1 METKELCNKIK
12 YLIKKQKSFIEI
24 CNELQLKDYEVIG
37 LIGLMKQ
44 DGELIDYV
52 NGELVRLKT
61 PPKINDVYQVEA
73 SSSHIPLLLISDTHL
88 CSKYDRLDILRYL
101 YAKADERGVKHI
113 LHSGDFTDGR
123 SNRPEHIYELRE
135 PSYEGQVDY
144 CVEKYPTF
152 DGKTYVISGNHDD
165 WWYKST
171 GSEIVKAIANRRDDI
186 VYLGSD
192 VADMQIGKLKVR
204 LFHGKGGNAYAKCF
218 DCETEILTENG
229 WKYFCDLTKNEKV
242 ATLNL
247 KKNEFEWQQPIDYI
261 NQQYNGEM
269 YHFKSRTIDM
279 MVTPNHRML
288 VKRYDKNILQYRKKD
303 LIMPSKSHQK
313 INLDWQIIEAKD
325 LENAKRQEWQFKR
338 GGQSWTGDLIE
349 SVDIPIRSPKKY
361 ASNPIKHIGSVKIE
375 DIAELIAWYT
385 TEGYSDGK
393 KISISQS
400 EVANS
405 NNHKKIIDLFKRIG
419 FKKIKTSG
427 RDNKDIS
434 VYSVELSEYLIREC
448 GSGSYNKFLPKW
460 LKNQPSNILKIVFDT
475 MIEGDGWKIG
485 KSSFGYKSVSKRL
498 LDDVSE
504 IAHKLGYGVSKNK
517 DTITMS
523 AIQNYPTINNK
534 PEKINYSGNI
544 YCVSVPNTI
553 ILVRRNGKTCWS
565 GNSYKVQ
572 KYLDSIPLEERP
584 HILQTGHIHQ
594 SFYMKQ
600 DDTHC
605 FQTSCL
611 EDLTPFARSMGFAN
625 DKSVWWVDVEMND
638 RGQIQN
644 ITQELETFNTK
655 KLVRRK

>member
-12 YLIKKQKSFIEI
+12 YLVKKKKGFIEI

-61 PPKINDVYQVEA
+61 PPEINDIYQVEA

-123 SNRPEHIYELRE
+123 SNRPEHIYELKE

-152 DGKTYVISGNHDD
+152 SGKTYVISGNHDD

-192 VADMQIGKLKVR
+192 VADMKIGKLKVR
-204 LFHGKGGNAYAKCF
+204 LFHGKGGNAYAK
-218 DCETEILTENG
+218 
-229 WKYFCDLTKNEKV
+229 
-242 ATLNL
+242 
-247 KKNEFEWQQPIDYI
+247 
-261 NQQYNGEM
+261 
-269 YHFKSRTIDM
+269 
-279 MVTPNHRML
+279 
-288 VKRYDKNILQYRKKD
+288 
-303 LIMPSKSHQK
+303 
-313 INLDWQIIEAKD
+313 
-325 LENAKRQEWQFKR
+325 
-338 GGQSWTGDLIE
+338 
-349 SVDIPIRSPKKY
+349 
-361 ASNPIKHIGSVKIE
+361 
-375 DIAELIAWYT
+375 
-385 TEGYSDGK
+385 
-393 KISISQS
+393 
-400 EVANS
+400 
-405 NNHKKIIDLFKRIG
+405 
-419 FKKIKTSG
+419 
-427 RDNKDIS
+427 
-434 VYSVELSEYLIREC
+434 
-448 GSGSYNKFLPKW
+448 
-460 LKNQPSNILKIVFDT
+460 
-475 MIEGDGWKIG
+475 
-485 KSSFGYKSVSKRL
+485 
-498 LDDVSE
+498 
-504 IAHKLGYGVSKNK
+504 
-517 DTITMS
+517 
-523 AIQNYPTINNK
+523 
-534 PEKINYSGNI
+534 
-544 YCVSVPNTI
+544 
-553 ILVRRNGKTCWS
+553 
-565 GNSYKVQ
+565 SYKVQ

-600 DDTHC
+600 DNTHC

-611 EDLTPFARSMGFAN
+611 EDLTPFARSMGLAN

>member
-12 YLIKKQKSFIEI
+12 CLIKKQKSFIEI

-171 GSEIVKAIANRRDDI
+171 GSEIVKAIANRREDI
-186 VYLGSD
+186 IYLGSD
-192 VADMQIGKLKVR
+192 VADMKIGKLKIR
-204 LFHGKGGNAYAKCF
+204 LFHGKGGNAYAK
-218 DCETEILTENG
+218 
-229 WKYFCDLTKNEKV
+229 
-242 ATLNL
+242 
-247 KKNEFEWQQPIDYI
+247 
-261 NQQYNGEM
+261 
-269 YHFKSRTIDM
+269 
-279 MVTPNHRML
+279 
-288 VKRYDKNILQYRKKD
+288 
-303 LIMPSKSHQK
+303 
-313 INLDWQIIEAKD
+313 
-325 LENAKRQEWQFKR
+325 
-338 GGQSWTGDLIE
+338 
-349 SVDIPIRSPKKY
+349 
-361 ASNPIKHIGSVKIE
+361 
-375 DIAELIAWYT
+375 
-385 TEGYSDGK
+385 
-393 KISISQS
+393 
-400 EVANS
+400 
-405 NNHKKIIDLFKRIG
+405 
-419 FKKIKTSG
+419 
-427 RDNKDIS
+427 
-434 VYSVELSEYLIREC
+434 
-448 GSGSYNKFLPKW
+448 
-460 LKNQPSNILKIVFDT
+460 
-475 MIEGDGWKIG
+475 
-485 KSSFGYKSVSKRL
+485 
-498 LDDVSE
+498 
-504 IAHKLGYGVSKNK
+504 
-517 DTITMS
+517 
-523 AIQNYPTINNK
+523 
-534 PEKINYSGNI
+534 
-544 YCVSVPNTI
+544 
-553 ILVRRNGKTCWS
+553 
-565 GNSYKVQ
+565 SYKVQ

-600 DDTHC
+600 DNTHC

-611 EDLTPFARSMGFAN
+611 EDLTPFARSMGLAN

>member
-1 METKELCNKIK
+1 MKTKELCNKIK
-12 YLIKKQKSFIEI
+12 YLVKKKKGFIEI

-61 PPKINDVYQVEA
+61 PPEINDIYQVEA

-135 PSYEGQVDY
+135 PSYEGQVEY

-152 DGKTYVISGNHDD
+152 SGKTYVISGNHDD

-192 VADMQIGKLKVR
+192 VADMKIGKLKVR
-204 LFHGKGGNAYAKCF
+204 LFHGKGGNAYAK
-218 DCETEILTENG
+218 
-229 WKYFCDLTKNEKV
+229 
-242 ATLNL
+242 
-247 KKNEFEWQQPIDYI
+247 
-261 NQQYNGEM
+261 
-269 YHFKSRTIDM
+269 
-279 MVTPNHRML
+279 
-288 VKRYDKNILQYRKKD
+288 
-303 LIMPSKSHQK
+303 
-313 INLDWQIIEAKD
+313 
-325 LENAKRQEWQFKR
+325 
-338 GGQSWTGDLIE
+338 
-349 SVDIPIRSPKKY
+349 
-361 ASNPIKHIGSVKIE
+361 
-375 DIAELIAWYT
+375 
-385 TEGYSDGK
+385 
-393 KISISQS
+393 
-400 EVANS
+400 
-405 NNHKKIIDLFKRIG
+405 
-419 FKKIKTSG
+419 
-427 RDNKDIS
+427 
-434 VYSVELSEYLIREC
+434 
-448 GSGSYNKFLPKW
+448 
-460 LKNQPSNILKIVFDT
+460 
-475 MIEGDGWKIG
+475 
-485 KSSFGYKSVSKRL
+485 
-498 LDDVSE
+498 
-504 IAHKLGYGVSKNK
+504 
-517 DTITMS
+517 
-523 AIQNYPTINNK
+523 
-534 PEKINYSGNI
+534 
-544 YCVSVPNTI
+544 
-553 ILVRRNGKTCWS
+553 
-565 GNSYKVQ
+565 SYKVQ

>member
-12 YLIKKQKSFIEI
+12 YLVKKKKGFIEI

-61 PPKINDVYQVEA
+61 PPEINDIYQVEA

-152 DGKTYVISGNHDD
+152 SGKTYVISGNHDD

-192 VADMQIGKLKVR
+192 VADMKIGKLKVR
-204 LFHGKGGNAYAKCF
+204 LFHGKGGNAYAK
-218 DCETEILTENG
+218 
-229 WKYFCDLTKNEKV
+229 
-242 ATLNL
+242 
-247 KKNEFEWQQPIDYI
+247 
-261 NQQYNGEM
+261 
-269 YHFKSRTIDM
+269 
-279 MVTPNHRML
+279 
-288 VKRYDKNILQYRKKD
+288 
-303 LIMPSKSHQK
+303 
-313 INLDWQIIEAKD
+313 
-325 LENAKRQEWQFKR
+325 
-338 GGQSWTGDLIE
+338 
-349 SVDIPIRSPKKY
+349 
-361 ASNPIKHIGSVKIE
+361 
-375 DIAELIAWYT
+375 
-385 TEGYSDGK
+385 
-393 KISISQS
+393 
-400 EVANS
+400 
-405 NNHKKIIDLFKRIG
+405 
-419 FKKIKTSG
+419 
-427 RDNKDIS
+427 
-434 VYSVELSEYLIREC
+434 
-448 GSGSYNKFLPKW
+448 
-460 LKNQPSNILKIVFDT
+460 
-475 MIEGDGWKIG
+475 
-485 KSSFGYKSVSKRL
+485 
-498 LDDVSE
+498 
-504 IAHKLGYGVSKNK
+504 
-517 DTITMS
+517 
-523 AIQNYPTINNK
+523 
-534 PEKINYSGNI
+534 
-544 YCVSVPNTI
+544 
-553 ILVRRNGKTCWS
+553 
-565 GNSYKVQ
+565 SYKVQ

>member
-52 NGELVRLKT
+52 NGELIRLKT

-192 VADMQIGKLKVR
+192 VADMKIGKLKVR
-204 LFHGKGGNAYAKCF
+204 LFHGKGGNAYAK
-218 DCETEILTENG
+218 
-229 WKYFCDLTKNEKV
+229 
-242 ATLNL
+242 
-247 KKNEFEWQQPIDYI
+247 
-261 NQQYNGEM
+261 
-269 YHFKSRTIDM
+269 
-279 MVTPNHRML
+279 
-288 VKRYDKNILQYRKKD
+288 
-303 LIMPSKSHQK
+303 
-313 INLDWQIIEAKD
+313 
-325 LENAKRQEWQFKR
+325 
-338 GGQSWTGDLIE
+338 
-349 SVDIPIRSPKKY
+349 
-361 ASNPIKHIGSVKIE
+361 
-375 DIAELIAWYT
+375 
-385 TEGYSDGK
+385 
-393 KISISQS
+393 
-400 EVANS
+400 
-405 NNHKKIIDLFKRIG
+405 
-419 FKKIKTSG
+419 
-427 RDNKDIS
+427 
-434 VYSVELSEYLIREC
+434 
-448 GSGSYNKFLPKW
+448 
-460 LKNQPSNILKIVFDT
+460 
-475 MIEGDGWKIG
+475 
-485 KSSFGYKSVSKRL
+485 
-498 LDDVSE
+498 
-504 IAHKLGYGVSKNK
+504 
-517 DTITMS
+517 
-523 AIQNYPTINNK
+523 
-534 PEKINYSGNI
+534 
-544 YCVSVPNTI
+544 
-553 ILVRRNGKTCWS
+553 
-565 GNSYKVQ
+565 SYKVQ

>member
-12 YLIKKQKSFIEI
+12 YLVKKKKGFIEI

-61 PPKINDVYQVEA
+61 PPEINDIYQVEA

-152 DGKTYVISGNHDD
+152 SGKTYVISGNHDD

-192 VADMQIGKLKVR
+192 VADMKIGKLKVR
-204 LFHGKGGNAYAKCF
+204 LFHGKGGNAYAK
-218 DCETEILTENG
+218 
-229 WKYFCDLTKNEKV
+229 
-242 ATLNL
+242 
-247 KKNEFEWQQPIDYI
+247 
-261 NQQYNGEM
+261 
-269 YHFKSRTIDM
+269 
-279 MVTPNHRML
+279 
-288 VKRYDKNILQYRKKD
+288 
-303 LIMPSKSHQK
+303 
-313 INLDWQIIEAKD
+313 
-325 LENAKRQEWQFKR
+325 
-338 GGQSWTGDLIE
+338 
-349 SVDIPIRSPKKY
+349 
-361 ASNPIKHIGSVKIE
+361 
-375 DIAELIAWYT
+375 
-385 TEGYSDGK
+385 
-393 KISISQS
+393 
-400 EVANS
+400 
-405 NNHKKIIDLFKRIG
+405 
-419 FKKIKTSG
+419 
-427 RDNKDIS
+427 
-434 VYSVELSEYLIREC
+434 
-448 GSGSYNKFLPKW
+448 
-460 LKNQPSNILKIVFDT
+460 
-475 MIEGDGWKIG
+475 
-485 KSSFGYKSVSKRL
+485 
-498 LDDVSE
+498 
-504 IAHKLGYGVSKNK
+504 
-517 DTITMS
+517 
-523 AIQNYPTINNK
+523 
-534 PEKINYSGNI
+534 
-544 YCVSVPNTI
+544 
-553 ILVRRNGKTCWS
+553 
-565 GNSYKVQ
+565 SYKVQ

-600 DDTHC
+600 DNTHC